1 MEKLVSVIMPVH
13 NERKEYLELSIR
25 SICNQTYSN
34 LEFIIIDDA
43 SSIECKN
50 NLKEICRKYPDCS
63 IRIINN
69 DVNLG
74 ITKSLN
80 KALKQAKGE
89 YIARMDADDF
99 SCIGRIE
106 KQVMYFDQNPQ
117 IDIIGTG
124 VVSFGNDCIF
134 ISSLSGLSAEEV
146 KCELFFTSTLCHPSV
161 MIRQSFLQKTGLM
174 YDENVNKGQDYELWE
189 RASLVG
195 NLMVIPEVL
204 LYYRLHNKQITS
216 LCKNEQNSTLNM
228 VMRRRIYR
236 LGICPTEMEF
246 KCQQSLRGTN
256 FRDISIQNL
265 HDWINKQILAND
277 KMHLVD
283 SETLKK
289 NLYRRLLLQKLK
301 KKDMQCISWVDIL
314 ILLREIY
321 KKIWSII
328 LLKRHKY
335 IIRKLGL
342 NNGYE
347 TKNN

>member
-25 SICNQTYSN
+25 SICTQTYSN

-50 NLKEICRKYPDCS
+50 NLKEICRKYSNCS
-63 IRIINN
+63 IRIIHN

-80 KALKQAKGE
+80 TALKQAKGE

-99 SCIGRIE
+99 SCIDRIK
-106 KQVMYFDQNPQ
+106 KQVMYFEQNPQ

-124 VVSFGNDCIF
+124 VVSFGDDCIF
-134 ISSLSGLSAEEV
+134 ISSSRGLSVEET
-146 KCELFFTSTLCHPSV
+146 KCELFFTSALCHPSV
-161 MIRQSFLQKTGLM
+161 MMRQSFLQKSEIL
-174 YDENVNKGQDYELWE
+174 YDENVNKGQDYDLWE

-195 NLMVIPEVL
+195 NLMVIPDVL

-216 LCKNEQNSTLNM
+216 LCKNEQNWTLNM
-228 VMRRRIYR
+228 VMRRRIHR

-246 KCQQSLRGTN
+246 KCQQSLRGGN

-265 HDWINKQILAND
+265 QVWINKLILANN
-277 KMHLVD
+277 KIHLVD
-283 SETLKK
+283 PKIFRN
-289 NLYRRLLLQKLK
+289 NLYRRLFLQKWS
-301 KKDMQCISWVDIL
+301 QRTIRSISLFDIL
-314 ILLREIY
+314 ILSKEIH
-321 KKIWSII
+321 KRIWMKF
-328 LLKRHKY
+328 LLEKHRY
-335 IIRKLGL
+335 IINKLGL
-342 NNGYE
+342 NNCYE